1 VGWKVFYKVDEST
14 FRDLYNKQQLWGDL
28 VPMKITIAGVEHYG
42 AGKYAGWPT
51 PYLQSP
57 KTKITYGAMTN
68 KARVTVKAYLIAD
81 ANSDGYVDVG
91 FIAYKNDDTAKDEQ
105 GYNFHGASVHLSNA
119 TASLAVSELSMV
131 CEINGSSIH
140 LVADGTDLGTYTLDA
155 VPTSFT
161 LAVAVRSAS
170 KGNVGVAIYEVVGEY
185 YDWMEDV
192 MAQLMQM
199 FNIMMWVMIA
209 VMIVSLIVSFFR
221 RRGGERGGE

>member
-14 FRDLYNKQQLWGDL
+14 FRDLYNKQQLWGQL

-42 AGKYAGWPT
+42 AGRYAGWPT
-51 PYLQSP
+51 PYTESP

-81 ANSDGYVDVG
+81 GNSDGYVDLG
-91 FIAYKNDDTAKDEQ
+91 FVAYKNDDMARDEQ
-105 GYNFHGASVHLSNA
+105 GYNFHGASAHLSNT
-119 TASLAVSELSMV
+119 TASLAVSELTMV
-131 CEINGSSIH
+131 IEINGNSIH

-161 LAVAVRSAS
+161 LAVAVRSVTR
-170 KGNVGVAIYEVVGEY
+170 GNVGVAIYEAVGEY

-199 FNIMMWVMIA
+199 FNMMMWVMIG
-209 VMIVSLIVSFFR
+209 VIVISIIIRAFR
-221 RRGGERGGE
+221 RRGGE